1 MDFWTDLG
9 QDTSDNDLC
18 CWRVLVAC
26 PTRTIW
32 STRPFTNYS
41 GITKFIVNTV
51 DGRNPANQLRLVVFP
66 IIHRVSYIPG
76 AGFQPS
82 TVVWSLVSFSQQ
94 YIQKTYRDTLP
105 EKKKFAPKFWFSR
118 KSHLP
123 TIDFQG
129 SKGQA
134 FIQRCSITKKTPAH
148 RINVW
153 LVGGWT
159 THFKNMLVKSDHFPN
174 FQGEQ
179 VNI

>member
-94 YIQKTYRDTLP
+94 YIQKTYIEIRSL
-105 EKKKFAPKFWFSR
+105 KKKSSPLNFGFPGNLIFQPLIFRVVKDRHSSR
-118 KSHLP
+118 DVPLQKKHQP
-123 TIDFQG
+123 IG
-129 SKGQA
+129 STYG
-134 FIQRCSITKKTPAH
+134 
-148 RINVW
+148 
-153 LVGGWT
+153 
-159 THFKNMLVKSDHFPN
+159 
-174 FQGEQ
+174 
-179 VNI
+179 